1 MRNYMKKIKGKY
13 FQQFSEYVLNSVKGI
28 NESKIF
34 AGIIIILMNVS
45 SKFVSIPLS
54 KTMESYIKNSF
65 SRHLLVF
72 AMAWMGT
79 RDLIVSFGLTAIFF
93 FLMEFILNEK
103 SSLCCLPEGFTSY
116 YLDKVE
122 SNDKN
127 TLSQEEIQTVMA
139 TLGKAKSIIEN
150 AETRNKK

>member
-1 MRNYMKKIKGKY
+1 MKKIKGKY

>member
-1 MRNYMKKIKGKY
+1 MKKIKGKY

-103 SSLCCLPEGFTSY
+103 SSLCCLPEGFTTY
-116 YLDKVE
+116 YLDKVNN
-122 SNDKN
+122 NDKN
-127 TLSQEEIQTVMA
+127 TLSQEEIQNVMT
-139 TLGKAKSIIEN
+139 TLGKAKSIIEKAN
-150 AETRNKK
+150 TTNENKK

>member
-1 MRNYMKKIKGKY
+1 MRKKTKALTY
-13 FQQFSEYVLNSVKGI
+13 FQQFRDSVLNSVKGI

-34 AGIIIILMNVS
+34 AGIVIILMNVS

-79 RDLIVSFGLTAIFF
+79 RDILVSLLLTAIFF
-93 FLMEFILNEK
+93 FLMEFLLNEK
-103 SSLCCLPEGFTSY
+103 SSFCCLPEGFTSY
-116 YLDKVE
+116 YLDKVDT
-122 SNDKN
+122 SKD
-127 TLSQEEIQTVMA
+127 TLSSEEIQQVMA
-139 TLGKAKSIIEN
+139 TLGKAKTIIDNDKE
-150 AETRNKK
+150 KK

>member
-1 MRNYMKKIKGKY
+1 MKQKNA
-13 FQQFSEYVLNSVKGI
+13 FQEFRDSVLNSVQGI

-34 AGIIIILMNVS
+34 AGIVIILMNVS

-72 AMAWMGT
+72 AMAWVGT
-79 RDLIVSFGLTAIFF
+79 RDILVSLLLTAIFF
-93 FLMEFILNEK
+93 FLMEFLLNEK

-116 YLDKVE
+116 YLEKVATGK
-122 SNDKN
+122 DA
-127 TLSQEEIQTVMA
+127 LSSEEIQQVMA
-139 TLGKAKSIIEN
+139 TLNKAKSIIDKEN
-150 AETRNKK
+150 KNM

>member
-1 MRNYMKKIKGKY
+1 MPKKTKNDK
-13 FQQFSEYVLNSVKGI
+13 FQQFIDYVLNSVKGI

-79 RDLIVSFGLTAIFF
+79 RDIIVSLCLTVIFF
-93 FLMEFILNEK
+93 FLMEFLLNEK
-103 SSLCCLPEGFTSY
+103 SWFCCLPEGFTSY
-116 YLDKVE
+116 YLEKGGSKDTI
-122 SNDKN
+122 SP
-127 TLSQEEIQTVMA
+127 EEIQQAVD
-139 TLGKAKSIIEN
+139 TLGKAKMIIQN
-150 AETRNKK
+150 ASTKGLSK